1 MKVSYF
7 AKGLAALSLAAT
19 LAGCGVS
26 TNGQGSVTINSA
38 PPPGSTAPVGTFRT
52 EQNRDA
58 TNFHAIEN
66 SAACSM
72 VVDVGKPFKV
82 VVAGEEK
89 VIPEIST
96 EVKDGVLTVKVD
108 KNISAG
114 SPIKVLVSMPKLDK
128 YTTTGVSQTTI
139 TNVSEPFFTIN
150 QSGAGS
156 ITATG
161 SADMV
166 SLTMSGV
173 GSANLKDLQGKA
185 VTALLSGT
193 GSAQVFAKES
203 LTATVSGIGK
213 LTYGGNPPKVQKN
226 VTGLG
231 TITAQ

>member
-1 MKVSYF
+1 M
-7 AKGLAALSLAAT
+7 L
-19 LAGCGVS
+19 
-26 TNGQGSVTINSA
+26 NSA
-38 PPPGSTAPVGTFRT
+38 PPPEAVRLRSTLFRT
-52 EQNRDA
+52 QQNRDA

-82 VVAGEEK
+82 VVEGEEK

-96 EVKDGVLTVKVD
+96 DVKDGVLTVKVD
-108 KNISAG
+108 KNISVE

-128 YTTTGVSQTTI
+128 YTTNGVSQTTI
-139 TNVSEPFFTIN
+139 NNVSEPFLTIN

-156 ITATG
+156 ITANG
-161 SADMV
+161 SADMI